1 MKLVVQADLTLD
13 GVMQSPGMPEED
25 RSGGFDHGGWLV
37 PYADDVFQ
45 EMKRDSIRAADGL
58 LLGRKTYELF
68 AGYWARI
75 TDPDNEIAT
84 MLNTIPKHV
93 ASRTMDTVDWNNS
106 RLIKGDVIEAV
117 GRLKGEPGRELQ
129 VHGSVDLAQTLMRHD
144 LVDEYRLSFAPLVLG
159 TGKRLFREGAVP
171 AGMRLVDTTRTTT
184 GLVYNTYERAE
195 KPEYGSFAL
204 EE

>member
-1 MKLVVQADLTLD
+1 MKLIVQADLTLD

-45 EMKRDSIRAADGL
+45 ETRRDSIGAADAL
-58 LLGRKTYELF
+58 LLGRKTYEIF
-68 AGYWARI
+68 AGYWPRI

-84 MLNTIPKHV
+84 MLNTMPKHV
-93 ASRTMDTVDWNNS
+93 ASRTLDTVEWNNT
-106 RLIKGDVIEAV
+106 RLIKGDVAEAV
-117 GRLKGEPGRELQ
+117 GKLKAEPGRELQ
-129 VHGSVDLAQTLMRHD
+129 VYGSIDLAQTLMRED
-144 LVDEYRLSFAPLVLG
+144 LVDEYRLSFAPIVLG

-184 GLVYNTYERAE
+184 GLVSHTYGRAG

>member
-1 MKLVVQADLTLD
+1 MKVVVQADLTLD

-37 PYADDVFQ
+37 PYGDDVFQ

-68 AGYWARI
+68 AGYWPRV

-84 MLNTIPKHV
+84 MLNTMPKHV
-93 ASRTMDTVDWNNS
+93 ASRTLDTVEWNNS
-106 RLIKGDVIEAV
+106 RLIEGDVAEAV
-117 GRLKGEPGRELQ
+117 GELKSEPGRELQ
-129 VHGSVDLAQTLMRHD
+129 VHGSVDLTQTLMRYD

-159 TGKRLFREGAVP
+159 TGKRLFRDGAVP
-171 AGMRLVDTTRTTT
+171 AAMRLVDSTKTTT
-184 GLVYNTYERAE
+184 GLVFHTYERAG
-195 KPEYGSFAL
+195 KPEYGSFAAD
-204 EE
+204 E

>member
-13 GVMQSPGMPEED
+13 GVMQSPGLPEED

-45 EMKRDSIRAADGL
+45 EMRGDSIRAADGL
-58 LLGRKTYELF
+58 LLGRKTYEIF
-68 AGYWARI
+68 AGYWPRI

-84 MLNTIPKHV
+84 MLNTMPKHV
-93 ASRTMDTVDWNNS
+93 ASRTLDTVEWNNS
-106 RLIKGDVIEAV
+106 RLIKGDVAEAV
-117 GRLKGEPGRELQ
+117 GKLKSQPGRELQ
-129 VHGSVDLAQTLMRHD
+129 VYGSIDLAQTLMRHD

-159 TGKRLFREGAVP
+159 TGKRLFLEGAVP
-171 AGMRLVDTTRTTT
+171 AAMRLTDTKKTST
-184 GLVYNTYERAE
+184 GLVSHTYERAG